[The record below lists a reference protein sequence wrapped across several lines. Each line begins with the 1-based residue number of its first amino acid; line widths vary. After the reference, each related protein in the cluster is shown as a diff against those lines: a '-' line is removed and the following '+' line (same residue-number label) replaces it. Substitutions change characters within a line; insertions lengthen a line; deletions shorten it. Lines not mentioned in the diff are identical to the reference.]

1 MSTGTTQD
9 TTGRATS
16 RTVRYAV
23 GAVLLVGGI
32 VCVVWGFS
40 TFTGSALDGGGDG
53 AGRSMALFAGG
64 GLATVVGFGLVA
76 FTRVGALAGRGG
88 YARVTYEQGYGVPP
102 AAGAPATATGAA
114 AGTAPAGTAPV
125 GTAPVARSHCTSCG
139 AAVAAEDRFCGSCG
153 APLEQAGRP

>member
-1 MSTGTTQD
+1 MSTGTTNH
-9 TTGRATS
+9 TTGRTAG

-40 TFTGSALDGGGDG
+40 TFTGSALDGSGDG

-76 FTRVGALAGRGG
+76 FTRVGALTGRGG

-102 AAGAPATATGAA
+102 AAGAPATAAGAA
-114 AGTAPAGTAPV
+114 AGTAPA

-139 AAVAAEDRFCGSCG
+139 AAVAAEDRFCGACG
-153 APLEQAGRP
+153 SPLQRAAGLA